1 MSVNENVG
9 EKIMGERILRESGG
23 DCLVGFKIPIEL
35 YDALAVRA
43 RVFGRGVET
52 EIKVRLLRSMG
63 KHDFQDKTDEVI
75 EAIYYS
81 EEG

>member
-1 MSVNENVG
+1 
-9 EKIMGERILRESGG
+9 MGASILRESGG
-23 DCLVGFKIPIEL
+23 DCLVGFKIPMEL

-43 RVFGRGVET
+43 RVFGRQVET

-63 KHDFQDKTDEVI
+63 KDDFQDKKDQFI

-81 EEG
+81 EQG